1 LAPRTPDNI
10 TRHELIGLEAEVLD
24 DTNPCNIN
32 TRGTVIDETMN
43 TLIID
48 DGGNRKRVAKKN
60 AVFKFRL
67 DGEAVR
73 VEGWALSGRPEDRV
87 KKKIKRRW

>member
-1 LAPRTPDNI
+1 LAPRTPENI
-10 TRHELIGLEAEVLD
+10 TRHELVGLEAEVLED
-24 DTNPCNIN
+24 SNPCNVN

-48 DGGNRKRVAKKN
+48 DGGAKRIAKKN
-60 AVFKFRL
+60 AVFKFKFN
-67 DGEAVR
+67 GKSVK
-73 VEGWALSGRPEDRV
+73 VEGWALAGRSEDRV

>member
-1 LAPRTPDNI
+1 MAPRTPDNI
-10 TRHELIGLEAEVLD
+10 TRHELIGLEAEVLENS
-24 DTNPCNIN
+24 NPCKIN

-43 TLIID
+43 TLTID
-48 DGGNRKRVAKKN
+48 DGGAKRIAKKN
-60 AVFKFRL
+60 AVFKFKL
-67 DGEAVR
+67 NGKSVK

>member
-1 LAPRTPDNI
+1 MATRTPENI
-10 TRHELIGLEAEVLD
+10 TRHELIGLEAEVLED
-24 DTNPCNIN
+24 SNPYNMN

-43 TLIID
+43 TLVID
-48 DGGNRKRVAKKN
+48 DDGAKHVAKKN
-60 AVFKFRL
+60 AVFKFKL
-67 DGEAVR
+67 NGKSVI